1 MAQPAPVTVLANHL
15 GYSNE
20 GSAAVVLNAPDQP
33 TINEARLIGPTGD
46 TTILDTPF
54 WQEVFGWRTGWYA
67 RISLPETRKAGSY
80 HVEVDTPEGTFSSRT
95 FVVGPSRLQQQT
107 ISDVLAYFRSSR
119 SFGEIDRKDTHA
131 KFFADNSGAEVDAH
145 GGWLDA
151 SGDMSKFLSHLTY
164 TRMMSP
170 QQIPLCAWAF
180 AAARDE
186 LAARHPEM
194 AAHLGAR
201 LRDEALYGAD
211 FLVRFQS
218 REGYFYTAIFDAL
231 TKNLDERVINA
242 PLQNSVR
249 TQRWQAAYRHG
260 GGMAIAAL
268 ARAATLEIDGSEAS
282 RADYLNAAARGFTHL
297 EEHNTEYSFDGTES
311 VIDDYCALMAA
322 AELTNAL
329 RTAQEDAVP
338 QDWGP
343 EQKAE
348 LLAAV
353 VQAGKQRAE
362 NLASRWR
369 TDADDVGYLSGD
381 VDGTPFFHA
390 AETGLPAI
398 ALLRW
403 ADVAQDPEQIAAA
416 QQLATALMVAT
427 LTRVDSTSNPFGYL
441 RQYTQG
447 LGQSP
452 RNTFFYPHENE
463 TGYWW
468 QGENAN
474 ISSVAYAASRV
485 ADLASTTPETAL
497 RLRRLTNDL
506 VHWVTGL
513 NPFDTSMLQGRGFN
527 NAEYSTAFQNLPGGI
542 LNGVTSGFTDE
553 NDITFLPQGP
563 AQQGDA
569 WRWAEQ
575 WIPHS
580 GWYLLAVSSAR

>member
-1 MAQPAPVTVLANHL
+1 MTQHAPVTVLANHL
-15 GYSNE
+15 GYTTE
-20 GSAAVVLNAPDQP
+20 GSAAVVLNAPDQL
-33 TINEARLIGPTGD
+33 TIDEARLIGPTGD
-46 TTILDTPF
+46 TTILSTPS
-54 WQEVFGWRTGWYA
+54 WQEVPGWTTGWYA
-67 RISLPETRKAGSY
+67 RISLPDTRVAGS
-80 HVEVDTPEGTFSSRT
+80 HRVEVDTSEGTVCSRT
-95 FVVGPSRLQQQT
+95 FAVSPGRLQQQT
-107 ISDVLAYFRSSR
+107 ISDLLAYFRSSR

-131 KFFADNSGAEVDAH
+131 TFFDDNSGTEVDAH

-194 AAHLGAR
+194 ASHLGAR

-218 REGYFYTAIFDAL
+218 PEGYFYTAIFDAL

-249 TQRWQAAYRHG
+249 TKRWQAGYRHG

-268 ARAATLEIDGSEAS
+268 ARAATLEVDGSEAS

-329 RTAQEDAVP
+329 RTVP
-338 QDWGP
+338 EGWVRG
-343 EQKAE
+343 QKSE
-348 LLAAV
+348 LLSAV

-381 VDGTPFFHA
+381 VDDTPFFHA
-390 AETGLPAI
+390 AETGLPVL

-403 ADVAQDPEQIAAA
+403 AEVAEDSGQIAAA

-427 LTRVDSTSNPFGYL
+427 LTRVDSAPNPFGYL

-485 ADLASTTPETAL
+485 ADLASTTPETTQ
-497 RLRRLTNDL
+497 RLRRLTDDL
-506 VHWVTGL
+506 LHWVTGL

-542 LNGVTSGFTDE
+542 LNGITSGFTDE
-553 NDITFLPQGP
+553 NDIDFLPEGP
-563 AQQGDA
+563 AQQGNS